1 MVGLYPLIFSV
12 ILISIFSILEILLIW
27 SLNRPWWKVRSVRWA
42 AFILPAVGI
51 ISSVIWYLGMYY
63 GHKLVGRIA
72 SIVVSTSLI
81 LLLALMLSLPISGI
95 LNILHT
101 WLEKRKH
108 KKIKERKEKVPT
120 DRRIFLRAAAV
131 ALPIVTL
138 STGASGVA
146 SAFQDTEVHLLPL
159 EFENL
164 PPQLAGLRILHMTD
178 SHLGIYKFLG
188 DIETILLKAE
198 EFHPDLI
205 LYTGDIA
212 DSLPLLPET
221 LNLVAGMKTK
231 YGAYASI
238 GNHEYYR
245 GIGSVLKAFDQA
257 PVPLLRNSGT
267 TIYVNEYPIYLAGA
281 DDPRRLGYDD
291 TDFLDNSIRRA
302 NNAAP
307 AESFKILMSHRPEA
321 LNPASQL
328 GINLVLSGHTHGGQ
342 VGLGGRSFFA
352 PFMSNRYLWGKYQ
365 AGNTQ
370 MYLSCGIGHWFPFRL
385 WCSPEAPVIELRPK
399 A

>member
-1 MVGLYPLIFSV
+1 MVGLYPLIFSL
-12 ILISIFSILEILLIW
+12 ILIAIFSALEIFLIW
-27 SLNRPWWKVRSVRWA
+27 SLNRPWWKIKAVRWA
-42 AFILPAVGI
+42 AFILPAFGI
-51 ISSVIWYLGMYY
+51 ISVVIWYLGMYY
-63 GHKLVGRIA
+63 GYKLLGRIA
-72 SIVVSTSLI
+72 SISVSTSLI

-95 LNILHT
+95 LNIIHIL
-101 WLEKRKH
+101 LEKRKH
-108 KKIKERKEKVPT
+108 KKIEEGSEKFSPN
-120 DRRIFLRAAAV
+120 RRIFLRATAV
-131 ALPIVTL
+131 ALPVVTL

-146 SAFQDTEVHLLPL
+146 SAFQDTNVYLLPM

-164 PPQLAGLRILHMTD
+164 PSRLAGLRILHMTD
-178 SHLGIYKFLG
+178 SHLGIYKFLH

-205 LYTGDIA
+205 LYTGDIS
-212 DSLPLLPET
+212 DSLPLLPDT

-231 YGAYASI
+231 YGVYASI

-245 GIGSVLKAFDQA
+245 GIGSVLKSFDKA

-267 TIYVNEYPIYLAGA
+267 TIYVDNYPLYLAGA

-302 NNAAP
+302 ITSAP
-307 AESFKILMSHRPEA
+307 PNSFKILMSHRPEA
-321 LNPASQL
+321 LGPASKE

-342 VGLGGRSFFA
+342 VGLAGRSFFA
-352 PFMSNRYLWGKYQ
+352 PFMSDRFLWGKYQ
-365 AGNTQ
+365 IDKTQ

-385 WCSPEAPVIELRPK
+385 WCPPEAPVIELRGK
-399 A
+399 S